1 MKNNLFHVA
10 AITTTCLGLLFTT
23 GCNKHE
29 VAPASTTAQAS
40 NAAATSGASAFV
52 RRAHQYIIL
61 SATDKL
67 PADLQGKTAS
77 ANGQLTA
84 ELPEIGLATATSTDP
99 EFASKAAKIEGV
111 RSVIHDFSYQG
122 YNPQPR
128 TLDADASAA
137 AAGTA
142 LGSTNP
148 FFALQWG
155 FEAMQVPQAWSKG
168 ARGQNVRVAVLDGG
182 FDLQH
187 PDLQANI
194 VASRSFVPTEP
205 TQFMGMAFSHGT
217 HTAGTVAAV
226 DNNRGVVGV
235 APDAKLILVKVL
247 NDNGSGS
254 FSWMI
259 NGIYYAV
266 AQQADVINLSLG
278 AAVPRNNRYL
288 DDNGTPDNPADDALV
303 NETREIQELLVAIGK
318 ATSYARQQ
326 GVTVIAAAGNDANDG
341 NKDGNLVNVPATS
354 PGVISISAT
363 APMGWANNL
372 PGTNLDRMA
381 AYTNYGTAD
390 VTFAAPGGDYSYP
403 TNELV
408 NFRGFRSNVWAFDMV
423 LSTNRAGGYTWSAGT
438 SMAAPHAAG
447 VAALI
452 IGQHGGQLAPAQ
464 VEAALRASADDLGKP
479 GRDPYYGYGRLNALR
494 AVSPVQ

>member
-1 MKNNLFHVA
+1 M
-10 AITTTCLGLLFTT
+10 
-23 GCNKHE
+23 
-29 VAPASTTAQAS
+29 
-40 NAAATSGASAFV
+40 
-52 RRAHQYIIL
+52 

-67 PADLQGKTAS
+67 PADLESKTTS

-84 ELPEIGLATATSTDP
+84 QLNEIGLATATSSDP
-99 EFASKAAKIEGV
+99 DFASKASKIAGV

-128 TLDADASAA
+128 TLDADAATAA
-137 AAGTA
+137 AAGGAA

-148 FFALQWG
+148 FYALQWG
-155 FEAMQVPQAWSKG
+155 FEALQVPQAWSKG

-182 FDLQH
+182 FDLEH
-187 PDLQANI
+187 PDLKANI

-205 TQFMGMAFSHGT
+205 AQFMGMAFSHGT
-217 HTAGTVAAV
+217 HTAGTVAAL
-226 DNNRGVVGV
+226 DNNLGVVGV
-235 APDAKLILVKVL
+235 APEAKLILVKVL

-278 AAVPRNNRYL
+278 AAIPHNNRYL
-288 DDNGTPDNPADDALV
+288 DDNGTPDNPADDVLV

-318 ATSYARQQ
+318 ATTYARQQ
-326 GVTVIAAAGNDANDG
+326 GVTVIAAAGNDANNG
-341 NKDGNLVNVPATS
+341 NKDGNLVNIPATS

-363 APMGWANNL
+363 GPMGWANT
-372 PGTNLDRMA
+372 PGTSLDRVA
-381 AYTNYGTAD
+381 SYTNYGTAD
-390 VTFAAPGGDYSYP
+390 VSFAAPGGDFAYP

-494 AVSPVQ
+494 AVSQVQ